1 MVARL
6 TEVAVMLIVVSA
18 KVQVVVPQKRWVAY
32 SISFVYS
39 AIWIL
44 VIYYYPT
51 PIIYFLIARFCS
63 KEVFNFML
71 IVASVYLMLA
81 DSIFTTYKGVY
92 DINNFIGPVSISRL
106 LFSAKRGR
114 VEIGFKHMV

>member
-1 MVARL
+1 MERQ
-6 TEVAVMLIVVSA
+6 LIKNNLQYAGIV
-18 KVQVVVPQKRWVAY
+18 
-32 SISFVYS
+32 FE
-39 AIWIL
+39 L
-44 VIYYYPT
+44 F
-51 PIIYFLIARFCS
+51 IIYFLIARFRS